1 MDLKELRKSKNLSQ
15 KEVSETFE
23 IPLRTYKRI
32 ENEERY
38 KNSFKYREI
47 YEKMSKL
54 SVEVS
59 APHIDRKNILV
70 IGGGYVGLPLA
81 ASLCLD
87 HNVTVLDIDKE
98 KVNLIR
104 RNQSPFQDEGLQFF
118 LDKNKGLI
126 HSSSNFNVVKKADII
141 FICLP
146 SNLDKKTN
154 TLDTSIIEEEINNI
168 VKLNKA
174 CLIVIKSTTPI
185 GFTQDLIG
193 KFKRN
198 IVFCPEFSREGN
210 GYNDVINPDRIVIG
224 IDRKSKQCSE
234 LVSMMSKFGKIVIT
248 STKEAE
254 TIKLFS
260 NQYLAMRVAYFNEL
274 DSFALENGLNTKK
287 IIEGVC
293 LDQRIGDKYNRPSF
307 GFGGSCLL
315 KDNFELKEELKNGEN
330 NQISQVILESN
341 ENRMIFIAKTILEE
355 AKKRIKNKK
364 IPTIGIY
371 RLLSKKNGDNF
382 NNSPSLK
389 LYFYLSKFEAKVLI
403 YDKKFEGSVSN
414 FKDFVSQAD
423 LIVSEHIDERIMP
436 YRHKIF
442 TRDIDNLWK
451 IYLLTT

>member
-15 KEVSETFE
+15 KEVSETFD

-32 ENEERY
+32 ENEEKY

-59 APHIDRKNILV
+59 TAHIDRKNILV

-81 ASLCLD
+81 AALCLD

-104 RNQSPFQDEGLQFF
+104 RNQSPFQDEGLQIF

-198 IVFCPEFSREGN
+198 I
-210 GYNDVINPDRIVIG
+210 
-224 IDRKSKQCSE
+224 
-234 LVSMMSKFGKIVIT
+234 
-248 STKEAE
+248 
-254 TIKLFS
+254 
-260 NQYLAMRVAYFNEL
+260 
-274 DSFALENGLNTKK
+274 
-287 IIEGVC
+287 
-293 LDQRIGDKYNRPSF
+293 
-307 GFGGSCLL
+307 
-315 KDNFELKEELKNGEN
+315 
-330 NQISQVILESN
+330 
-341 ENRMIFIAKTILEE
+341 FI
-355 AKKRIKNKK
+355 
-364 IPTIGIY
+364 
-371 RLLSKKNGDNF
+371 
-382 NNSPSLK
+382 
-389 LYFYLSKFEAKVLI
+389 
-403 YDKKFEGSVSN
+403 
-414 FKDFVSQAD
+414 
-423 LIVSEHIDERIMP
+423 
-436 YRHKIF
+436 
-442 TRDIDNLWK
+442 
-451 IYLLTT
+451 